1 MKQTVWLNVAIGFW
15 LVIAAFT
22 QHSELMR
29 GLKMWNDLAV
39 GVMLLCCALWYITER
54 GAATVANLCLGGW
67 LIASPFIMSYEA
79 TNDVLCGIAIVVVAL
94 VEGRPAMLRRPVD

>member
-1 MKQTVWLNVAIGFW
+1 MKQTIWINVAIGFW

-29 GLKMWNDLAV
+29 GLKMGNDLAV
-39 GVMLLCCALWYITER
+39 GVLLLCCALWYIAER
-54 GAATVANLCLGGW
+54 GAATVANLCLGAW
-67 LIASPFIMSYEA
+67 LIASPFLMSYEA

-94 VEGRPAMLRRPVD
+94 VEGRPAMLRRPLE